1 MPPGWQSHQDPNSGR
16 TYYVNNNTSETSWT
30 KPAAMN
36 PVVAP
41 LPPMPAGPPPWGRG
55 QRAPALPQFTTA
67 NPVAAAVAST
77 TPVADQELPEPW
89 IHKLDKQS
97 GRMYYA
103 NPQTRETLWQRP
115 VGARSMTAMKAAS
128 AYGGGSQLRRAKSN
142 PHPDSWAEAQAIF
155 ERYDRDRDG
164 SISPAEAIDFIR
176 TEFQDHA
183 GRPLIDDSYVTG
195 VWGVYDVNKDNVLS
209 LDEFARF
216 YEVVKRKAREST
228 QQPQQRGRHVSQSN
242 SNTSNRGGGGDWQE
256 HRDPNSGRT
265 YYANRRTKE
274 TSWTR
279 PAELA

>member
-1 MPPGWQSHQDPNSGR
+1 VHGSFASARAGMSALQARAAQSRAGGGEDRGSAAEAVAAAAAMGSSSSMPPGWQSHQDPNSGR

-36 PVVAP
+36 PVAP
-41 LPPMPAGPPPWGRG
+41 LPPMPAGQPTGGKG

-67 NPVAAAVAST
+67 NPVAAAVAPT
-77 TPVADQELPEPW
+77 
-89 IHKLDKQS
+89 
-97 GRMYYA
+97 
-103 NPQTRETLWQRP
+103 
-115 VGARSMTAMKAAS
+115 
-128 AYGGGSQLRRAKSN
+128 SQLRRAKSN